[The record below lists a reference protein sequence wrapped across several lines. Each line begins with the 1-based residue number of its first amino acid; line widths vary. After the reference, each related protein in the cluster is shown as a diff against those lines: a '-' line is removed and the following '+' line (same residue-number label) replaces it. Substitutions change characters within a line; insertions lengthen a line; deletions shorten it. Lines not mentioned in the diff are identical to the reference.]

1 MKLSI
6 ITTCLNSEKT
16 IIHTLNSVLSQ
27 NYKNI
32 EHIIVDGGSTD
43 ATLDILE
50 KYNNPN
56 KKILHKKSGL
66 YEAMNIGINNSKGKY
81 IGILNSDDIFNS
93 DCTISNIV
101 NIIKKNKNRDIFLG
115 DVVYFKKNN
124 FANITRYYSS
134 KDFNVTSMQYGLM
147 PAHPAAFIRK
157 SVFDKYGLYKENYK
171 IAADFDFFF
180 RVLYENKVKYT
191 YTNQVV
197 TRMRA
202 GGISGKN
209 FNSYFISSYEIAKSF
224 NTYLVINVLKT
235 FLRIPKKIYQFF
247 NFDKINLNKDFNIKY
262 TNFFKIFYKID
273 FKLIL
278 DIKKLNFNKNF
289 ILSAMNLAF
298 LASYISGDIKM
309 KKHLINWPD
318 GIFSKIFN
326 NNIKKVPGRELLKS
340 LKLPLNIKDILVLGN
355 LSTKSKRYLEKL
367 FKKKITNI
375 TLGYGSIKSITQ
387 NFRIDIKYNQLV
399 LITLP
404 TPKQEQLAEY
414 ISNHNKYFKIICI
427 GGSIAIASG
436 QEKEVPQFLSNFE
449 FLWRL
454 QYESYRRIKRLL
466 ITFAYYIYGI
476 IFKKLENK
484 NILIIK

>member
-16 IIHTLNSVLSQ
+16 IVHSLNSVLSQ
-27 NYKNI
+27 SYKNI

-43 ATLDILE
+43 ATLNILK

-56 KKILHKKSGL
+56 KKILQIKSGL

-93 DCTISNIV
+93 DSTISNIV
-101 NIIKKNKNRDIFLG
+101 KIIKKNKDKDIFLG
-115 DVVYFKKNN
+115 DTVYFKENN

-134 KDFNVTSMQYGLM
+134 KHFKVANLEYGAM
-147 PAHPAAFIRK
+147 PAHTAAFIRK
-157 SVFDKYGLYKENYK
+157 NVFYKYGFYKENYK
-171 IAADFDFFF
+171 IAADFDFFY
-180 RVLYENKVKYT
+180 RTLYQNKLKYK
-191 YTNQVV
+191 YTNQII

-209 FNSYFISSYEIAKSF
+209 LSSYFISSFEIAKTF
-224 NTYLVINVLKT
+224 NTNLFFNFLKA
-235 FLRIPKKIYQFF
+235 FLRIPEKINQFF
-247 NFDKINLNKDFNIKY
+247 NFNRINLNKDFNIKY
-262 TNFFKIFYKID
+262 TNFFKIFYTIDFRFILNIKKID
-273 FKLIL
+273 
-278 DIKKLNFNKNF
+278 FNKNF

-298 LASYISGDIKM
+298 LAAYIGGIIKM
-309 KKHLINWPD
+309 KKYLINWPD

-326 NNIKKVPGRELLKS
+326 NNIKKIPGRKLLKY
-340 LKLPLNIKDILVLGN
+340 LKLPFHIKEILVIGN
-355 LSTKSKRYLEKL
+355 LSDKSKRYLEKL
-367 FKKKITNI
+367 FKKKIKNI
-375 TLGYGSIKSITQ
+375 TLGYGNIKSITR
-387 NFRIDIKYNQLV
+387 NLKVDIKYNQLV
-399 LITLP
+399 FITLP

-414 ISNHNKYFKIICI
+414 LSKINKYFKIICI

-436 QEKEVPQFLSNFE
+436 QEKEVPKFLYNFE

-454 QYESYRRIKRLL
+454 QYESLRRIKRLI
-466 ITFAYYIYGI
+466 ITLAYYIYGA

-484 NILIIK
+484 NILFIR